1 MKLSILLAIA
11 AAPLLAEQGAPHILR
26 AIAIV
31 ESGED
36 PLAIGDGGK
45 ALGAWQMHPK
55 AWEDANAFRKAQ
67 GLPEMPRSLW
77 LVPGTQ
83 EAMAKAFLSVIQTR
97 LARAGVVRPTASQ
110 IALCWNMGFAGAKAR
125 GFRPTA
131 YSTRVARLAGDPRK

>member
-1 MKLSILLAIA
+1 MKLSILLAII
-11 AAPLLAEQGAPHILR
+11 AAPLFAETGAPKILR

-36 PLAIGDGGK
+36 PLAVGDSGK

-55 AWEDANAFRKAQ
+55 AWEDANTFRKAQ
-67 GLPEMPRSLW
+67 GLPTLSRAKW
-77 LVPGTQ
+77 RHPGTQ

-97 LARAGVVRPTASQ
+97 LAQAGVVRPTPGQ

-125 GFRPTA
+125 GFRPTD
-131 YSTRVARLAGDPRK
+131 YSTRVARLAKIL

>member
-11 AAPLLAEQGAPHILR
+11 AAPLLAQQSAPQILR

-36 PLAIGDGGK
+36 PRAIGDSGK

-67 GLPEMPRSLW
+67 GLPALSRAKWMS
-77 LVPGTQ
+77 PGVQ
-83 EAMAKAFLSVIQTR
+83 EDMAKAFLSVIQTR
-97 LARAGVVRPTASQ
+97 LARAGVVRPTPGQ

>member
-11 AAPLLAEQGAPHILR
+11 AAPLLAEQSAPNILR

-36 PLAIGDGGK
+36 PLAVGDSGK

-67 GLPEMPRSLW
+67 GLTEMPRSLW

-97 LARAGVVRPTASQ
+97 LARAGVVRPTATH
-110 IALCWNMGFAGAKAR
+110 IALCWNLGFAGAKAR

-131 YSTRVARLAGDPRK
+131 YSTRVARLANL